1 MISIIL
7 PIRNEVAFIEKTL
20 NSILYQNPIGQGIE
34 ILIADGMSDD
44 GTREYI
50 EGYIQNNGNTH
61 LIDNPEQIVS
71 TGFNRALSVAKGDI
85 IIRVDG
91 HSEID
96 TDFINNCLKQFENTE
111 ADCVGGATAHMAKG
125 IIGKVISIAQSLKFG
140 VGGIPFR
147 EGVDKGRFVDTLAFG
162 AYKRD
167 VFEKIGGY
175 DEELVRNQ
183 DDEFNFRMIQNG
195 GKIWLDP
202 SIKSTYYPR
211 NSFLK
216 LFKQYFQYGFYKIRV
231 FQKRGGFASWKH
243 LVPGIFVLSSLV
255 GIFLFF
261 IKTSS
266 LLLTLIGVPYL
277 LLSLIFTFLELFKS
291 PKHVFSVILLPLT
304 FFILHFSYGLGFL
317 LGILYFWN
325 KWNDREVK
333 DHHFDKEQF
342 KLTTYA

>member
-7 PIRNEVAFIEKTL
+7 PIRNEIAFIEKTL

-91 HSEID
+91 HSEINSE
-96 TDFINNCLKQFENTE
+96 FIDNCLTEFENTK
-111 ADCVGGATAHMAKG
+111 ADCVGGATDHIAAG
-125 IIGKVISIAQSLKFG
+125 LIGKVISIAQSSKFG
-140 VGGIPFR
+140 VGDVPFR
-147 EGVDKGRFVDTLAFG
+147 KRVQQGRYVDTLAFG
-162 AYKRD
+162 AYKRE

-216 LFKQYFQYGFYKIRV
+216 LFKQYFQYGFFKIRV
-231 FQKRGGFASWKH
+231 MQKRRRFSSWRH
-243 LVPGIFVLSSLV
+243 LVPGIFTLSLLV
-255 GIFLFF
+255 GIFIFF
-261 IKTSS
+261 IKNSP
-266 LLLTLIGVPYL
+266 LLLTLIVAPYL
-277 LLSLIFTFLELFKS
+277 LLSLIFSILGLFQP
-291 PKHVFSVILLPLT
+291 PKQIFSIILLPLT

-317 LGILYFWN
+317 FGILYFWN

-333 DHHFDKEQF
+333 DHHFDKDQF
-342 KLTTYA
+342 KLNANV